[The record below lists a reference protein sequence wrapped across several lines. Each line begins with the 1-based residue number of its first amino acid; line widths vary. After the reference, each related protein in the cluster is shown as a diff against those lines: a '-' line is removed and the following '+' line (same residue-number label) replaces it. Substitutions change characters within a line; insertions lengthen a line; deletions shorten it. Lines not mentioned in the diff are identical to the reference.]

1 MLKPALEYAE
11 ELKEKYI
18 KEMYDLR
25 NQFYYGWYGTKELE
39 LSDNNY
45 DRHEFVSVDED
56 DNIIG
61 FISYNIC
68 YNRRIANDFGILS
81 FDKGNLTFPRDL
93 SKMIHDIFC
102 TYNLDKMVWRC
113 FEDNPALR
121 GYRNFIKK
129 HGGRQRCYAL
139 NESILM
145 DGKLH
150 HMVEFE
156 LSKEDY
162 IDNPERGEVSLHYS
176 IQQEINK
183 CVEEKLRDMLDRV
196 RDYDD
201 SDEVTKEALKGY
213 LRYLEHGNDAIIVEV
228 PKS

>member
-18 KEMYDLR
+18 KEMYDLK
-25 NQFYYGWYGTKELE
+25 NQFYFGWYGTKELE

-45 DRHEFVSVDED
+45 DRHEFVSVDGD

-68 YNRRIANDFGILS
+68 YSRRIADNFGILS

-102 TYNLDKMVWRC
+102 VYNLDKMVWRC

-129 HGGRQRCYAL
+129 HGGRQRCYAI

-150 HMVEFE
+150 NMVEFE
-156 LSKEDY
+156 LTKADY
-162 IDNPERGEVSLHYS
+162 IDIPKKYEIPLHYS

-183 CVEEKLRDMLDRV
+183 CVERRLKEMLDQV
-196 RDYDD
+196 KD
-201 SDEVTKEALKGY
+201 SDRVTKEALKGY
-213 LRYLEHGNDAIIVEV
+213 LRYLEYGNDAMIAEV
-228 PKS
+228 GE